1 MTDENAEG
9 YIAGALPPEATEA
22 IGSAVDWVG
31 EKAGEA
37 VDWATQEV
45 KDVGQTIGEG
55 IDWVKDHP
63 ESLLE

>member
-1 MTDENAEG
+1 M
-9 YIAGALPPEATEA
+9 
-22 IGSAVDWVG
+22 DWVG